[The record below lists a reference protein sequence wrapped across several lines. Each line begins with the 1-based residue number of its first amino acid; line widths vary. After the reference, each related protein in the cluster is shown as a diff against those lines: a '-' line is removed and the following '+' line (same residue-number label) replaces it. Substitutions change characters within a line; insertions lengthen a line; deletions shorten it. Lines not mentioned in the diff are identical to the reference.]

1 MKNQTECQKF
11 EEKNMI
17 CEQCYRFK
25 MTDIAYYRFVPQ
37 NYLPIKLGDFS
48 SLVTLSALS
57 ISPFIDLK
65 FSDLSAVGSDL

>member
-48 SLVTLSALS
+48 SLVSALTMS
-57 ISPFIDLK
+57 SFIDLI